1 MLDMKYEIINVVI
14 KITFTSRKFMFVLR
28 YCCYYYYTTTLR
40 SFKGGEAK
48 VYL

>member
-28 YCCYYYYTTTLR
+28 YCYYYYTTTLR